1 MSEWF
6 KLLLRLTKNKE
17 LKMKTVNK
25 IAMSIAAVLSLS
37 MGTIAVQAQQG
48 SMADMGHMGSGMGPG
63 MMRGPMMQNQMMG
76 QNSDMKL
83 MRELITPEERLS
95 MMDKMMDAK
104 TPQERQAI
112 MISIHAEME
121 KRAKEKGITLPTG
134 HAPQMMNRKNCG

>member
-25 IAMSIAAVLSLS
+25 IAMSIAAVLSLG
-37 MGTIAVQAQQG
+37 MGITAVQAQQG
-48 SMADMGHMGSGMGPG
+48 PKGDMGHMGSGMGPG

-95 MMDKMMDAK
+95 VMDKMMDAK

-112 MISIHAEME
+112 MSSIHAEME

>member
-25 IAMSIAAVLSLS
+25 IAMSIAAVLSL
-37 MGTIAVQAQQG
+37 GIGITAVQAQQG
-48 SMADMGHMGSGMGPG
+48 SMGDMGHMGSGMGPG

-76 QNSDMKL
+76 QNSDMKV

-104 TPQERQAI
+104 TSQERQAI

>member
-25 IAMSIAAVLSLS
+25 IAMSIAAVLSLG
-37 MGTIAVQAQQG
+37 MGITAVQAQQG
-48 SMADMGHMGSGMGPG
+48 SKGDMGHMGSGMGPG

-76 QNSDMKL
+76 QNSDMKV

>member
-25 IAMSIAAVLSLS
+25 IAMSIAAVLSLG
-37 MGTIAVQAQQG
+37 MGITAVQAQQG
-48 SMADMGHMGSGMGPG
+48 SMGDMGHMGSGMGTS

-76 QNSDMKL
+76 QNSDMKV

>member
-25 IAMSIAAVLSLS
+25 IAMSIAAVLSLG
-37 MGTIAVQAQQG
+37 MGITAVQAQQG
-48 SMADMGHMGSGMGPG
+48 SMGDMGHMGSGMGPG

-95 MMDKMMDAK
+95 VMDKMMDAK

-112 MISIHAEME
+112 MSSIHAEME

>member
-25 IAMSIAAVLSLS
+25 IAMSIAAVLSL
-37 MGTIAVQAQQG
+37 GIGITAVQAQQG

-112 MISIHAEME
+112 MISIHAEIE

>member
-17 LKMKTVNK
+17 LKMKIVNK
-25 IAMSIAAVLSLS
+25 IAMSIATVLSLG
-37 MGTIAVQAQQG
+37 MGITAVQAQQG
-48 SMADMGHMGSGMGPG
+48 PKGDMGHMGSGMGPG

-76 QNSDMKL
+76 QNSDMKV

-134 HAPQMMNRKNCG
+134 YTPQMMNRKNCG

>member
-1 MSEWF
+1 
-6 KLLLRLTKNKE
+6 
-17 LKMKTVNK
+17 MKSVNK
-25 IAMSIAAVLSLS
+25 IAISIVTVLGFS
-37 MGTIAVQAQQG
+37 MGITAVQAQQG
-48 SMADMGHMGSGMGPG
+48 PMGNGMGPG

-76 QNSDMKL
+76 QNSDMKV

-134 HAPQMMNRKNCG
+134 YTPQMMNRKNCV